1 MIYFGIDIAK
11 FNHFASAINSDGVV
25 LIEPFEFLNDNAGF
39 YMLLSKLNSF
49 DKDSTIIGLESTAHY
64 GNNLVS
70 FLVSKDFN
78 VCVLNPIQ
86 TSSLRKNRIRKT
98 KTDKVDTLVIAKAV
112 ALMENPRFVT
122 LYDIALM

>member
-70 FLVSKDFN
+70 FLV
-78 VCVLNPIQ
+78 
-86 TSSLRKNRIRKT
+86 
-98 KTDKVDTLVIAKAV
+98 
-112 ALMENPRFVT
+112 
-122 LYDIALM
+122 